1 MPQARLSKMPI
12 QYVQLSN
19 FSDNLLL
26 FFSLASTRTNVFPPY
41 FRLKQVY
48 VSKMVSMPVRLSEIG

>member
-1 MPQARLSKMPI
+1 MPI
-12 QYVQLSN
+12 QYVLLSN

-48 VSKMVSMPVRLSEIG
+48 VSKMVSVPVRLNGIG